1 VGLIMA
7 YYFQCNEC
15 GKKETFPKRKMFDE
29 SNEGKKQEYE
39 TVICVACVSKK
50 VRLKGNLIII

>member
-1 VGLIMA
+1 MA

-15 GKKETFPKRKMFDE
+15 GKKETFPKRKMLDE

-39 TVICVACVSKK
+39 TVICVSCVSKK